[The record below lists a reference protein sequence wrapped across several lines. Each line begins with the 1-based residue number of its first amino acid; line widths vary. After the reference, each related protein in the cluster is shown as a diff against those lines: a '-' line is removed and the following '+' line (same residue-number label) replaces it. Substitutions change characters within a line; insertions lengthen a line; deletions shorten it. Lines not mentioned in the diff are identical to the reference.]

1 MTTNEQDLLFVGSYA
16 GADEPGIHAFRFD
29 NATGTL
35 TGAASFGGI
44 ASPSFLVVHPNR
56 KWLYAVSEASN
67 AQHNGSGAVWALR
80 FDQSSGTIEPINQ
93 QSSGGSA
100 PCHLAIDATGKYL
113 IASNYTSGSVSMY
126 RIEDDGALSAVT
138 HFIQH
143 QGSSVNPSRQ
153 EGPHAHSATPTPDN
167 RFVIVADL
175 GLDQLIVYAL
185 DTAAGTLH
193 PHAITHTQPGAG
205 PRHVAFHPNGQR
217 VYVGNELGNT
227 VNVYAYDTAQGQL
240 SELQS
245 LDTVPAG
252 APESYVADIHV
263 SPAGDR
269 VYVSNRGHDSIAVY
283 AIDQDGRL
291 TSLGM
296 PSCGG
301 NWPRNFAIA
310 PGGNF
315 LLVANQYS
323 DNVAVLPVVIG
334 GAELGEA
341 IVNVN
346 VSKPSCIQ
354 FVSS

>member
-1 MTTNEQDLLFVGSYA
+1 MNEQQLVFVGSYA

-29 NATGTL
+29 GTSGEL
-35 TGAASFGGI
+35 TAVGSLSGI
-44 ASPSFLVVHPNR
+44 ASPSFLVIHPNR
-56 KWLYAVSEASN
+56 QWLYAVSEASN
-67 AQHNGSGAVWALR
+67 AQHKGAGAVSALR
-80 FDQSSGTIEPINQ
+80 FDGQTGAIETINQ

-100 PCHLAIDATGKYL
+100 PCHLAIDATGRYL
-113 IASNYTSGSVSMY
+113 IASNYTSGSVIMY
-126 RIEDDGALSAVT
+126 RIEDDGALSPAT
-138 HFIQH
+138 HFVQH

-167 RFVIVADL
+167 QFVIVADL

-193 PHAITHTQPGAG
+193 PHTIARTQPGVG
-205 PRHVAFHPNGQR
+205 PRHVAFHPDGR
-217 VYVGNELGNT
+217 HVFVGNELGNT
-227 VNVYAYDTAQGQL
+227 INAYEYDAANGTLQ
-240 SELQS
+240 ELQS

-283 AIDQDGRL
+283 AIDQAGRL
-291 TSLGM
+291 SALGT

-301 NWPRNFAIA
+301 KWPRNFAIA

-323 DNVAVLPVVIG
+323 NNIAVLPVVIG

-341 IVNVN
+341 TVSVS

>member
-1 MTTNEQDLLFVGSYA
+1 MGDQPLVFVGSYA
-16 GADEPGIHAFRFD
+16 GADESGIHAFRFD
-29 NATGTL
+29 STTGEL
-35 TGAASFGGI
+35 TNVGSFGGI

-56 KWLYAVSEASN
+56 QWLYAVSEASN
-67 AQHNGSGAVWALR
+67 AHHGGSGAVNALR
-80 FDQSSGTIEPINQ
+80 FDQQSGAIETINQ

-100 PCHLAIDATGKYL
+100 PCHLAIDATGRYL
-113 IASNYTSGSVSMY
+113 IASNYTSGSVIMY
-126 RIEDDGALSAVT
+126 RIEDDGSLSPAT
-138 HFIQH
+138 HFVQH

-153 EGPHAHSATPTPDN
+153 EGPHAHSATLTPDN

-193 PHAITHTQPGAG
+193 PHAITRTQPGAG
-205 PRHVAFHPNGQR
+205 PRHVAFHPNGR
-217 VYVGNELGNT
+217 HVYVGNELGNT
-227 VNVYAYDTAQGQL
+227 VNVYDYDAANGTLQ
-240 SELQS
+240 ELQS
-245 LDTVPAG
+245 LATVPAG

-283 AIDQDGRL
+283 AVEQDGRL
-291 TSLGM
+291 SPVGM

-323 DNVAVLPVVIG
+323 DNVAVLPVASG
-334 GAELGEA
+334 DAGLGAA
-341 IVNVN
+341 STSAD

-354 FVSS
+354 FVTSE